1 MRTLKM
7 STEVE
12 VNTLDYKISQQ
23 DQIITIGSCFAE
35 VLGEQLDYFKFDVCS
50 NPFGTVFNPLTISK
64 LLDMAMQDDCPDSAL
79 YTQNSDGIY
88 FHHDFHSSFWGTSQ
102 KELDHKLSSRLKTVK
117 FFLQSAKVLVIT
129 LGSAYA
135 YRHRG
140 TNQIVGNCHK
150 VPVDQFVK
158 ELLHQDQI
166 LISLQQLIYKLQI
179 FNRNLK
185 IVFTVSPV
193 RHTKDTLI
201 LNQVSK
207 STLRLVS
214 HRLEEKYKHISY
226 FPAYEIVIDELRDY
240 RFYEKDLIHPNKLA
254 TDHIFQVFAKI
265 YLDKSFEAFEKEWT
279 SILQMIHHRPMYG
292 LTPSYKNLL
301 RTIEK
306 KLLAIADS
314 VQVSTEL
321 EEIRKRIALFPDF
334 KQTH

>member
-1 MRTLKM
+1 MRTLKL

-12 VNTLDYKISQQ
+12 VNALDYRINQK
-23 DQIITIGSCFAE
+23 DKIITIGSCFAE
-35 VLGEQLDYFKFDVCS
+35 VLGEQLDSFKFNICS
-50 NPFGTVFNPLTISK
+50 NPFGTIFNPLTISK
-64 LLDMAMQDDCPDSAL
+64 VIDMAMQDKGPDSAL
-79 YTQNSDGIY
+79 YTQNVDGVY
-88 FHHDFHSSFWGTSQ
+88 FHHDFHSSFWGASQ
-102 KELDHKLSSRLKTVK
+102 QELEDKLVTRLKMVQS
-117 FFLQSAKVLVIT
+117 FLKTAQVLVIT

-150 VPVDQFVK
+150 LPSDQFVK

-185 IVFTVSPV
+185 IVLTVSPV
-193 RHTKDTLI
+193 RHTKDTLV

-207 STLRLVS
+207 SALRLVS

-226 FPAYEIVIDELRDY
+226 FPAYEIMIDELRDY
-240 RFYEKDLIHPNKLA
+240 RFYEKDLIHPNKMA
-254 TDHIFQVFAKI
+254 TDHIFQVFTKM
-265 YLDKSFEAFEKEWT
+265 YLDESFEIFEKEWT
-279 SILQMIHHRPMYG
+279 SILQMMNHRPLYG
-292 LTPSYKNLL
+292 FTPSYKKLL
-301 RTIEK
+301 HTIEK
-306 KLLAIADS
+306 KLLSIADS
-314 VQVSTEL
+314 VQVNAEL